1 MKKIIIIPALI
12 VLSLAAGAG
21 GLTLAIGPTAAL
33 GLVGLGSP
41 AEAESADAGKDGEKP
56 DKTGKSDDYAAG
68 DGKEGRD
75 GKEDKTAKG
84 DKKGAKKQAGFPV
97 LPFPELIVNVTDVTA
112 TGRQTTRF
120 LKLNM
125 LMVYDD
131 KQEGA
136 DRLLSREVYLRDTFQ
151 DYLRQLH
158 VSDLRGTRGLAMM
171 KTELLRRARAV
182 GNSDAPAEILISDMV
197 VQ

>member
-68 DGKEGRD
+68 DGKEGKD
-75 GKEDKTAKG
+75 GKE

>member
-41 AEAESADAGKDGEKP
+41 AEAESADAGTDGEKP

-68 DGKEGRD
+68 DGKEGKD
-75 GKEDKTAKG
+75 

>member
-1 MKKIIIIPALI
+1 MKKMIVIPALV

-21 GLTLAIGPTAAL
+21 GLAMAIGPTAAL
-33 GLVGLGSP
+33 SLVGLGSP
-41 AEAESADAGKDGEKP
+41 AEASTSDEGDADETKVSEGYDAKNAKGGADGAKDGKDK
-56 DKTGKSDDYAAG
+56 KKAG
-68 DGKEGRD
+68 L
-75 GKEDKTAKG
+75 
-84 DKKGAKKQAGFPV
+84 PV
-97 LPFPELIVNVTDVTA
+97 LPFPEIIVNVTDVTA
-112 TGRQTTRF
+112 NGRQTTRF

-131 KQEGA
+131 ARPGA
-136 DRLLSREVYLRDTFQ
+136 DTLLAREVYLRDTFQ

-171 KTELLRRARAV
+171 KAELLRRARAV
-182 GNSDAPAEILISDMV
+182 GNTDAPAEILISDMV

>member
-68 DGKEGRD
+68 DGKEG
-75 GKEDKTAKG
+75 KEDKSPKG

-158 VSDLRGTRGLAMM
+158 VSDLRG
-171 KTELLRRARAV
+171 
-182 GNSDAPAEILISDMV
+182 
-197 VQ
+197 

>member
-1 MKKIIIIPALI
+1 MKKMIVIPALV

-21 GLTLAIGPTAAL
+21 GLAVAIGPTAAL

-41 AEAESADAGKDGEKP
+41 AEAPATDEGDADETKVSEEYDA
-56 DKTGKSDDYAAG
+56 
-68 DGKEGRD
+68 
-75 GKEDKTAKG
+75 
-84 DKKGAKKQAGFPV
+84 KGAKDGADGAKDGKSREKKAGLPV
-97 LPFPELIVNVTDVTA
+97 LPFPEIIVNVTDVTA
-112 TGRQTTRF
+112 NGRQTTRF

-131 KQEGA
+131 ARPGA
-136 DRLLSREVYLRDTFQ
+136 DTLLAREVYLRDTFQ

-171 KTELLRRARAV
+171 KSELLRRARAV
-182 GNSDAPAEILISDMV
+182 GNTDAPAEILISDMV